1 MKTEQLLPKNEIQN
15 VWKVAMAS
23 WENILKNIPLA
34 QFNSMYEKY
43 IEEMRIFE
51 AQLKETGEDL

>member
-43 IEEMRIFE
+43 IEEMRFYEVQIK
-51 AQLKETGEDL
+51 AIGETL